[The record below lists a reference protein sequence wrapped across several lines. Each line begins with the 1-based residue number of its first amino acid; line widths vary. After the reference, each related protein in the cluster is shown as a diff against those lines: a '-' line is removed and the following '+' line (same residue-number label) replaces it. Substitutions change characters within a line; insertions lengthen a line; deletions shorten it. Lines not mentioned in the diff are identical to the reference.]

1 MQKDQKQDYLVIGTA
16 GDVRIYALR
25 STKLTGE
32 LCQRHHCSH
41 LAAAA
46 LGRAAAGALLLDAT
60 MKDGE
65 RVGLRFKGD
74 GPIGEV
80 VADAENGHVR
90 GYVGN
95 PDLYLPPKNGK
106 LDVGGAVGQG
116 NLTVT
121 RYPKE
126 GKPFTGYCQL
136 VNGEIAADLTQY
148 LYTSEQTP
156 SSVALGVMVEPD
168 GQVIEAGGYFIQALP
183 DCPEEVLDK
192 LDENVHHLGNV
203 TDLLKNGTT
212 PEQFIELL
220 GRGLETHLLD
230 TREVDF
236 KCRCSREMVKDMLGT
251 LRAYDLRELARDENT
266 EVHCPFCNARYV
278 FDRREIETLLKE
290 NSLLGQE
297 AAQPKV

>member
-1 MQKDQKQDYLVIGTA
+1 MQTNTKEDYLVIGTA

-25 STKLTGE
+25 STNLTGE
-32 LCQRHHCSH
+32 LCQRHGCSH
-41 LAAAA
+41 LASAA
-46 LGRAAAGALLLDAT
+46 LGRAAGGALLLDAT

-95 PDLYLPPKNGK
+95 PDVYLPPKNSK

-116 NLTVT
+116 TLTVT
-121 RYPKE
+121 RYPK
-126 GKPFTGYCQL
+126 GGQPFTGYCEL
-136 VNGEIAADLTQY
+136 MNGEIASDLTKY

-168 GQVIEAGGYFIQALP
+168 GSVSEAGGYFIQALP
-183 DCPEEVLDK
+183 DCPEEVLDR

-212 PEQFIELL
+212 PEQMIELL
-220 GRGLETHLLD
+220 GRGLTTHILEQ
-230 TREVDF
+230 RGVDF
-236 KCRCSREMVKDMLGT
+236 KCRCSREQVRAMLGT
-251 LRAYDLRELARDENT
+251 LRTYDLKELAQDEQT
-266 EVHCPFCNARYV
+266 EVHCPFCNARYIFARSEV
-278 FDRREIETLLKE
+278 EELIKE
-290 NSLLGQE
+290 NSYL
-297 AAQPKV
+297 KK